1 MQPQRQPQTSP
12 AVQTGAVQTGA
23 VHTGAVHT
31 GAVHTSAVPLPGF
44 TDPVADAQQAFRLA
58 LQAMAAPGRVHTL
71 EPTCAVPAG
80 FAPALTALLLTLA
93 DTDTP
98 LWLPPD
104 SSAQA
109 LAFVRFHCASPLVDL
124 PLAARFVAVPAG
136 ARAPALTDL
145 DAGQPDYPDRSATL
159 ILEVETL
166 EQGQAVTLRGPGIRD
181 TQTLRA
187 AVPEG
192 FWREWRHNH
201 ARFPLGVDLFL
212 TCGAQFC
219 ALPRTAIVEE

>member
-1 MQPQRQPQTSP
+1 MQPQPPIQASP
-12 AVQTGAVQTGA
+12 PVPARTGHPGAVQTGA
-23 VHTGAVHT
+23 V
-31 GAVHTSAVPLPGF
+31 PLPGF
-44 TDPVADAQQAFRLA
+44 ADPVADAQQTFRLA
-58 LQAMAAPGRVHTL
+58 LQAMAAPGRVYAL
-71 EPTCAVPAG
+71 APSCAVPEG
-80 FAPALTALLLTLA
+80 FEPALTALLLTLA

-124 PLAARFVAVPAG
+124 PLAARFVAAPAG
-136 ARAPALTDL
+136 AKPPALPDL

-159 ILEVETL
+159 ILEVPSL
-166 EQGQAVTLRGPGIRD
+166 EQGPAVTLRGPGIRA

-187 AVPEG
+187 EVPEG
-192 FWREWRHNH
+192 FWRDWRRNH
-201 ARFPLGVDLFL
+201 ARFPLGVDVFL